1 LIPRCG
7 GDIQTARRE
16 EIPGDALVEEGAVMK
31 KLTPV
36 YVVERIEPCL
46 AFWVDRLGFE
56 KVLEFPEGEALG
68 FVILARGNVEIM
80 YQSLASVAKDVPE
93 LAESGTGRASPN
105 GTYIEVEDIDD
116 VERRLAGWDVVVP
129 RRTTFYGATEIGVR
143 EPGGNLIVF
152 AQMGQG
158 VEPST

>member
-1 LIPRCG
+1 M
-7 GDIQTARRE
+7 ARAWSHRK
-16 EIPGDALVEEGAVMK
+16 GVVVK

-56 KVLEFPEGEALG
+56 KVHEIAEGEALG

-80 YQSLASVAKDVPE
+80 YQSLASVAKDIPA
-93 LAESGTGRASPN
+93 LAVSGTGVASPN
-105 GTYIEVEDIDD
+105 GTYIEVSDIDD
-116 VERRLAGWDVVVP
+116 VERRLAGWEFVVP

-143 EPGGNLIVF
+143 EPGGNLIIF
-152 AQMGQG
+152 AQMTQDGAA
-158 VEPST
+158 PS